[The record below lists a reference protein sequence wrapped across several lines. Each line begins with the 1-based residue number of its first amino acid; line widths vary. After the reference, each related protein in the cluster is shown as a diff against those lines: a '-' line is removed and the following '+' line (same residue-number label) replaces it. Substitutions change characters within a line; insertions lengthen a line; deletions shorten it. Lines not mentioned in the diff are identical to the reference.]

1 MGASQSSSYN
11 SVPVVQ
17 ARGKGGLFQLTPDQQ
32 VQNDVLSNLLKILIS
47 EGGNTLMNLKDIV
60 TEKKCENMITI
71 LSTQISKEYQ
81 TLRFPEYLD
90 PTKLGMVSYIGQKQF
105 NELLEDSAQKRICDD
120 IAEFLVRFVILIA
133 ALAAS
138 IDLPPPGVAPSLR
151 AKSVIAASS
160 DVQDMVSLE
169 KDIKY
174 IPVQKEVL
182 KSLRF
187 LVKDEAD
194 TSLSASVF
202 PIMNSKF
209 FLTKDGIIYSSDEQT
224 SVVGV
229 RFMYYRYYK
238 PASAATPFDFRVT
251 DKQQY
256 DDDKSAALSAAR
268 IANSNPLPVQQ
279 GTTPHVG
286 YGGRRKSTRKAYPRR
301 NGRTRKQRRILRKRG
316 GEGDDDTN
324 TNSPQ
329 FTERERERERPVA
342 AGTPMGTPPME
353 KISHFQSQTK
363 IYNDRELLFKGKRRL
378 FLVELS
384 DYNTKIV
391 DNLPDAKLLQS
402 LIIDEDGNAWT
413 KDYFLQSA
421 NPEDMQS
428 DTSITEYL
436 DAIFNKLKNDDD
448 KYKVPTQEIK
458 SGVTSSRRSSQEE
471 QFQVNDGTYNLLVT
485 LSERIRGSSGDV
497 LSPAAYRAYLLASGT
512 SLEEK
517 GLLTSFCKDEW
528 ARKKLSAVAPY
539 QFLEALFVDRSGM
552 STSANMDK
560 NAFIQMMIGKGVLE
574 GSVDE
579 TSFDKVS
586 FSRVDTSDAVSAF
599 CKGTSQSTTNTQM
612 INMLTQA
619 HGTLRKIYDSHLN
632 TVTEFLKSLL
642 MVDPEFIST
651 LRYAAPKPDGY
662 YPHPLIRLNPIF
674 LTNPAGSRVALSQ
687 KISEARKILMEH
699 YYRVETLYYTTIE
712 MFARAS
718 LGENVEYSTS

>member
-1 MGASQSSSYN
+1 MGAAQSSSSYN
-11 SVPVVQ
+11 SGPVVQ

-182 KSLRF
+182 NSLTF
-187 LVKDEAD
+187 LVKDEAN

-209 FLTKDGIIYSSDEQT
+209 FLTKDGIIYSGDEQT
-224 SVVGV
+224 NVVGV
-229 RFMYYRYYK
+229 RFKYYRYYK
-238 PASAATPFDFRVT
+238 PSSTESPPFDFSTT
-251 DKQQY
+251 DEQQFNK
-256 DDDKSAALSAAR
+256 DKNADLSAAR
-268 IANSNPLPVQQ
+268 LKEEQQAPMIYQQQPAMSLPRSPLPPAMPAGQNQ
-279 GTTPHVG
+279 NQN
-286 YGGRRKSTRKAYPRR
+286 GGRKKSRKSSRR
-301 NGRTRKQRRILRKRG
+301 RTGGTRKQHRRDGAYRG
-316 GEGDDDTN
+316 SSKGNKGNKGSKGGADKNVKFVE
-324 TNSPQ
+324 
-329 FTERERERERPVA
+329 E
-342 AGTPMGTPPME
+342 
-353 KISHFQSQTK
+353 
-363 IYNDRELLFKGKRRL
+363 IYDQKELLFKGKRRL

-384 DYNTKIV
+384 DYNRKIV

-402 LIIDEDGNAWT
+402 LIIDENGNAWT

-428 DTSITEYL
+428 DTPITEYL

-471 QFQVNDGTYNLLVT
+471 QFQVNNGTYNLLAT

-560 NAFIQMMIGKGVLE
+560 NAFIKMMIGKGVLE

-619 HGTLRKIYDSHLN
+619 HGTLRKMYDSHLN
-632 TVTEFLKSLL
+632 NVTEFLKSLL

-651 LRYAAPKPDGY
+651 LRYAAPKADGY

-687 KISEARKILMEH
+687 KISEARKMLMEH

-718 LGENVEYSTS
+718 LGENVE